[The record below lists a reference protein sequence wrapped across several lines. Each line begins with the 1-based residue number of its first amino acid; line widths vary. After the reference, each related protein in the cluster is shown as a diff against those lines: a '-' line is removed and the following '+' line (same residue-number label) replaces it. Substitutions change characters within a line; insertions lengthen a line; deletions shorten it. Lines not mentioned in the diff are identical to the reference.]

1 LSIFRTI
8 EPPSN
13 YNGRIH
19 DHFEYGIEVAEIDY
33 NARDSVVIECLINPQ
48 DASNIDQRIYPRE
61 ILTNQ
66 DDSSSDLYNG
76 AFSRN
81 DEANGTPTS
90 SINVTS

>member
-1 LSIFRTI
+1 MSIFRTI

-13 YNGRIH
+13 YNERMH
-19 DHFEYGIEVAEIDY
+19 DHRRYGIEVAEIDY
-33 NARDSVVIECLINPQ
+33 NAQDSVVIERLINPQ
-48 DASNIDQRIYPRE
+48 EFPNIDQRIYARE

-66 DDSSSDLYNG
+66 DDSSSDRYNG

-90 SINVTS
+90 SINATS